1 MDDQFQVYINRVLGM
16 TRADSYRAQFSI
28 IHTSPKFEWDGASG
42 WEPLPFPGCTLMTPP
57 QGEDQVN
64 QAFYDG
70 LVTCQQQLLA
80 DLPPGFILPLPTES
94 LHVTLADLLW
104 ADRYDPV
111 ALSPTMTLKL
121 RDQVGQVLE
130 SQAQEKG
137 NPLRFQPLGF
147 MVMPRAF
154 GLCLVPDTEATYQ
167 RVLAL
172 RRALY
177 QDPDLLRLGVEQ
189 NYHLTLHITLG
200 YFGQVPE
207 THDWDALADRL
218 VDLNQTALVGL
229 PEFVVH
235 RAELRQFDDMTRYY
249 REPDWPVLEL

>member
-1 MDDQFQVYINRVLGM
+1 LDDQFQVYINRVLGM

-28 IHTSPKFEWDGASG
+28 IHASPKFEWDGASK
-42 WEPLPFPGCTLMTPP
+42 WEPVPFPGCTLMTPP
-57 QGEDQVN
+57 QGEDAVN
-64 QAFYDG
+64 QSFYEG
-70 LVTCQQQLLA
+70 LDACQQKLLA
-80 DLPPGFILPLPTES
+80 ELPPGFIVPLPQAS

-111 ALSPTMTLKL
+111 AMSPEMATKL
-121 RDQVGQVLE
+121 RQEIAQVLD
-130 SQAQEKG
+130 AQPHG
-137 NPLRFQPLGF
+137 TGSPLRFQPLGF
-147 MVMPRAF
+147 MVMPRAL
-154 GLCLVPDTEATYQ
+154 GVCLVPDTEATYQ

-177 QDPDLLRLGVEQ
+177 QHPALLALGVEQ

-200 YFGQVPE
+200 YFGQIPE
-207 THDWDALADRL
+207 TADWDTLANRL

-229 PEFVVH
+229 PEFIID

-249 REPDWPVLEL
+249 REPDWPVLDL